1 MPPFFPRDIC
11 KACPSGRFLVL
22 VTSALSRASPP
33 PALVTCRAAVLY
45 NRRFLL
51 GRHRILE
58 GLCPD
63 KAMLEAS
70 TQELLEEREEAY
82 EVLEGSG
89 PGPADD

>member
-1 MPPFFPRDIC
+1 MSAATLATLWSLLELFRP
-11 KACPSGRFLVL
+11 
-22 VTSALSRASPP
+22 VTSAVHPPP
-33 PALVTCRAAVLY
+33 PALVTCRTAVLY
-45 NRRFLL
+45 NRRCVL

-89 PGPADD
+89 PGPAGG